1 MVHRILRTLPAG
13 CIALVVI
20 ASAGCASAPPVVVQ
34 CSTPMASDR
43 LGAALVGQPY
53 GMAMTPLP
61 LNSVQFGSHDV
72 SRALAIQNL
81 YAERL
86 PMELVQVSA
95 RFVSCGDE
103 ATSVR
108 VRTSFMRA
116 STAPSE
122 PTSAWK
128 TVYLE
133 PRATVVY
140 TENSTNR
147 DAASYLIE
155 IAR

>member
-1 MVHRILRTLPAG
+1 MTHRITRTLTVSLAFV
-13 CIALVVI
+13 ALTF
-20 ASAGCASAPPVVVQ
+20 AGCASTPPVVVQ
-34 CSTPMASDR
+34 CSTPIASDR
-43 LGAALVGQPY
+43 TGAALVGQPY

-72 SRALAIQNL
+72 ARVLAIQNL
-81 YAERL
+81 YAERV
-86 PMELVQVSA
+86 PTDLVKVSV

-116 STAPSE
+116 NTAPSE
-122 PTSAWK
+122 PASAWK
-128 TVYLE
+128 TVHLE
-133 PRATVVY
+133 PRATAVY